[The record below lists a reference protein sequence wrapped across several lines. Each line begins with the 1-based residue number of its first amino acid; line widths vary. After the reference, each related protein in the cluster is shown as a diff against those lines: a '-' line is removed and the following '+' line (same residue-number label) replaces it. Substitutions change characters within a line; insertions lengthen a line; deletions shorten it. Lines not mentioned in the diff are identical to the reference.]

1 MTQCVRSQRWF
12 LVGLLGA
19 AVAGCGGE
27 TSPTEGTGGAM
38 ESVAL
43 NELAEAYRA
52 YSIAKKVPPKKV
64 ADLASLEALGAN
76 GVAAMRQGD
85 IIVQWG
91 AELTDLGEEPGK
103 VASQDVLA
111 YWKTVPEQGGYVLM
125 LDRTVK
131 KMTAEEFQPA
141 PKAKGDPSS
150 SLNLGDKAK
159 AKAK

>member
-1 MTQCVRSQRWF
+1 MTLCVRSRRWF

-19 AVAGCGGE
+19 AVAGCGGG
-27 TSPTEGTGGAM
+27 TAPTEGTGGAM

-52 YSIAKKVPPKKV
+52 YSIAKKGPPRKV
-64 ADLASLEALGAN
+64 ADLASLEAIGAN
-76 GVAAMRQGD
+76 GVVAARQGE

-91 AELTDLGEEPGK
+91 AELPDLGEEPGK
-103 VASQDVLA
+103 VISPDVLA

-131 KMTAEEFQPA
+131 NMTAAEFQSA

-150 SLNLGDKAK
+150 SLNLGDKAN
-159 AKAK
+159 AKGK